1 MKEKDKNVV
10 VDEDL
15 KGYIYNLDKL
25 EESNDTVGENNLANR
40 MFRIIKVITDK
51 ERKSIAE
58 ESELLMD
65 AVTQIRKFLYD
76 EEIKEMKNLQ
86 AKWKHEAQK
95 EGFAEGIKSEK
106 KFKLSIDEI
115 SEVTG
120 LSKQE
125 IQKFD
130 SV

>member
-1 MKEKDKNVV
+1 MLKEKDKNVV

-65 AVTQIRKFLYD
+65 AVTQIPNENMKLRKKDLLKELKVKKNLSYLLMKFLR
-76 EEIKEMKNLQ
+76 LQ
-86 AKWKHEAQK
+86 
-95 EGFAEGIKSEK
+95 
-106 KFKLSIDEI
+106 
-115 SEVTG
+115 V
-120 LSKQE
+120 
-125 IQKFD
+125 
-130 SV
+130 